1 LPKRQLGIS
10 MPDIQLTNGNDK
22 YEHIQGQ
29 NWANIYGLDGDD
41 DLKVNRNGALVGGK
55 GNDKLTSTVTDDG
68 RWGGQVGYW
77 DSPGAVYVDLE
88 LGFALDG
95 WGSRDT
101 LIGIRE
107 INFGGSNRHGDIGL
121 GDKFDNRFYL
131 NDFSQPGSIYIDGRL
146 GNDTVGFWRQSIS
159 DYNITVSAD
168 GTSVVFERNGYKATF
183 VSIETYE
190 FNRPD
195 MPSQR
200 YSPQDLIDFKL
211 VGEQTLIE
219 TLAHGWKANSLGSN
233 QTLTYSFMTAM
244 PAYAASQGITSF
256 TASSISYQSAVRSIL
271 SRLGDQIGIKFL
283 EVSELGSSNG
293 QIRFGTSQQAFTR
306 GLSFIPGAITDEKA
320 GDVVL
325 DLETTYKLAPGQ
337 EGYQVLLHEIGHALG
352 LSHPLLTDDSSV
364 RPLLLPKWQDP
375 AYTVMSDKVSTSGLW
390 QTWFGLLDIQAL
402 KKLYLA
408 ESVNAAASVY
418 KLQDTIGLS
427 ITTIDDL
434 KGFDT
439 IDLSSLSFG
448 ARLDLMPSG
457 ISSVGFTLE
466 GVPAQNNLVI
476 SSDTYIEKVIGTNS
490 DDVLKGNFQNNQFTP
505 RAGNDLVDGLSGFDE
520 VNYVDKK
527 STYSLYK
534 SEWSGDWICEDKSF
548 TLGSDTLKNIER
560 IHFND
565 TSVAL
570 DMDGNAGTVAKTLA
584 LTFGAGM
591 LKDKVIAG
599 IALYYMDDLDYD
611 PARLME
617 LGLAIR
623 LGPTTAESAFIDL
636 LFTGL
641 YGITPTSSQAQV
653 VSTLLKGMSQTQ
665 LAVMSVQYEK
675 PYLLNAALNVDWDS
689 QINLKLIGLA
699 NTGFDYVVF
708 GS

>member
-1 LPKRQLGIS
+1 
-10 MPDIQLTNGNDK
+10 MADIQLTNGNDK
-22 YEHIQGQ
+22 YEHAQGQ
-29 NWANIYGLDGDD
+29 NWSNIYGLDGDD
-41 DLKVNRNGALVGGK
+41 DLKVNRNGALIGGK
-55 GNDKLTSTVTDDG
+55 GNDKLTSTVSDDG
-68 RWGGQVGYW
+68 RWGGQVAYW
-77 DSPGAVYVDLE
+77 DSPEAVYVDLE

-95 WGSRDT
+95 WGTRDT
-101 LIGIRE
+101 LIGMRE
-107 INFGGSNRHGDIGL
+107 VNFGGSNRHGDIGL

-146 GNDTVGFWRQSIS
+146 GNDTIGFWRQTID

-183 VSIETYE
+183 VSIENFE

-219 TLAHGWKANSLGSN
+219 TLTHGWKANAMGAN

-244 PAYAASQGITSF
+244 PVYAASQGIASF
-256 TASSISYQSAVRSIL
+256 TAPTASYQAAVKNIL
-271 SRLGDQIGIKFL
+271 QRLGDQIGIRFL
-283 EVSELGSSNG
+283 EVSELGSSSG

-306 GLSFIPGAITDEKA
+306 GLSFIPGAVTDEKA
-320 GDVVL
+320 GDVFL
-325 DLETTYKLAPGQ
+325 DLETTTKLAPGQ

-352 LSHPLLTDDSSV
+352 LSHPLITDDATT
-364 RPLLLPKWQDP
+364 RPVLLPKWQDP
-375 AYTVMSDKVSTSGLW
+375 AYTVMSDKASTSGLW

-408 ESVNAAASVY
+408 ESDNAAASLY
-418 KLQDTIGLS
+418 KFQDSVGLS

-448 ARLDLMPSG
+448 ARIDLMPSA
-457 ISSVGFTLE
+457 ISSVGLTLE
-466 GVPAQNNLVI
+466 GVPAQRNLII
-476 SSDTYIEKVIGTNS
+476 SAETFIEKVIGTNS
-490 DDVLKGNFQNNQFTP
+490 DDVLKGNYQNNQFTP
-505 RAGNDLVDGLSGFDE
+505 GTGNDLVDGFSGFDE
-520 VNYVDKK
+520 VNYLEKK

-534 SEWSGDWICEDKSF
+534 SEWTGDWICEDKSF
-548 TLGSDTLKNIER
+548 ILGSDTLKNIER
-560 IHFND
+560 IHFAD

-570 DMDGNAGTVAKTLA
+570 DMEGNAGTVAKTLA

-591 LKDKVIAG
+591 LKDKAIAG

-611 PARLME
+611 FSRLME

-623 LGPTTAESAFIDL
+623 LGAAPTQSAFIDL
-636 LFTGL
+636 LFSGL
-641 YGITPTSSQAQV
+641 YGKSPTSAQTQV
-653 VSTLLKGMSQTQ
+653 VSNLLKGMSQTQ
-665 LAVMSVQYEK
+665 VAVMSVQYEK
-675 PYLLNAALNVDWDS
+675 PYLLNAALNVDWES
-689 QINLKLIGLA
+689 KISTELVGLA
-699 NTGFDYVVF
+699 NSGFEYIVF

>member
-1 LPKRQLGIS
+1 
-10 MPDIQLTNGNDK
+10 MADIQLTNGNDK
-22 YEHIQGQ
+22 YEHVQGQ

-41 DLKVNRNGALVGGK
+41 DLKVNRNGVLIGGK

-68 RWGGQVGYW
+68 KWGGQVGYW
-77 DSPGAVYVDLE
+77 DSPGAVYIDLE

-95 WGSRDT
+95 WGTRDT
-101 LIGIRE
+101 LTGIRE
-107 INFGGSNRHGDIGL
+107 INFGGSNRHGDIGF
-121 GDKFDNRFYL
+121 GNQFDNRFYVS
-131 NDFSQPGSIYIDGRL
+131 DFSQPGSIYIDGRL
-146 GNDTVGFWRQSIS
+146 GNDTVGFWRQSVS
-159 DYNITVSAD
+159 DFNITVSAD
-168 GTSVVFERNGYKATF
+168 GSSVVFERNGYKATF
-183 VSIETYE
+183 VSIETIE

-200 YSPQDLIDFKL
+200 YSPQDLIDFSL

-219 TLAHGWKANSLGSN
+219 TLAHGWKANALGPN

-256 TASSISYQSAVRSIL
+256 TAPSISYQSAVKGIL
-271 SRLGDQIGIKFL
+271 QRLGNQIGIQFL
-283 EVSELGSSNG
+283 EVAELGSSNG
-293 QIRFGTSQQAFTR
+293 QIRFGTSQQSFTR
-306 GLSFIPGAITDEKA
+306 GLSFIPGAVTDEKA
-320 GDVVL
+320 GDVFL

-352 LSHPLLTDDSSV
+352 LSHPLMVDDAST
-364 RPLLLPKWQDP
+364 RPVLLPKWQDP
-375 AYTVMSDKVSTSGLW
+375 AYTVMSDKASSSGLW

-402 KKLYLA
+402 KKLYIA
-408 ESVNAAASVY
+408 ESDNAAASMY
-418 KLQDTIGLS
+418 KFQDNIGLS
-427 ITTIDDL
+427 ITTIEDL

-448 ARLDLMPSG
+448 ARLDLMPSA
-457 ISSVGFTLE
+457 ISSVGLTLE
-466 GVPAQNNLVI
+466 GVPAQRNLI
-476 SSDTYIEKVIGTNS
+476 MSADTFIEKVIGTNS
-490 DDVLKGNFQNNQFTP
+490 DDVLKGNYQNNQFIP
-505 RAGNDLVDGLSGFDE
+505 NAGNDLVDGLSGFDE
-520 VNYVDKK
+520 VNYLEKK

-534 SEWSGDWICEDKSF
+534 SEWTGDWICEDKSF
-548 TLGSDTLKNIER
+548 ILGSDTLKNIER
-560 IHFND
+560 IHFAD

-570 DMDGNAGTVAKTLA
+570 DLDGNAGTVAKTLA

-591 LKDKVIAG
+591 LQDKAIAG

-611 PARLME
+611 FARLME

-623 LGPTTAESAFIDL
+623 LGPTPSQSAFIDL

-641 YGITPTSSQAQV
+641 YGISPTSAQTQV
-653 VSTLLKGMSQTQ
+653 VSNLLKGMSQTQ

-675 PYLLNAALNVDWDS
+675 PYLLNAALNVEWDS
-689 QINLKLIGLA
+689 QINLKLVGLA
-699 NTGFDYVVF
+699 NNGFEYIVF

>member
-1 LPKRQLGIS
+1 

-527 STYSLYK
+527 STYLLYK

>member
-1 LPKRQLGIS
+1 
-10 MPDIQLTNGNDK
+10 MADIQLTNGNDK
-22 YEHIQGQ
+22 YEHAQGQ
-29 NWANIYGLDGDD
+29 NWSNIYGLDGDD
-41 DLKVNRNGALVGGK
+41 DLKVNRNSALIGGK
-55 GNDKLTSTVTDDG
+55 GNDKLTSTVSDDG

-77 DSPGAVYVDLE
+77 DSPEAVYVDLE

-95 WGSRDT
+95 WGTRDT
-101 LIGIRE
+101 LIGMRE
-107 INFGGSNRHGDIGL
+107 VNFGGSNRHGDIGL

-146 GNDTVGFWRQSIS
+146 GNDTIGFWRQTID

-183 VSIETYE
+183 VSIENFE

-219 TLAHGWKANSLGSN
+219 TLTHGWKANAMGPN

-244 PAYAASQGITSF
+244 PVYAASQGIASF
-256 TASSISYQSAVRSIL
+256 TAPTASYQAAVKNIL
-271 SRLGDQIGIKFL
+271 QRLGDQIGIRFL
-283 EVSELGSSNG
+283 EVSELGSSSG

-306 GLSFIPGAITDEKA
+306 GLSFIPGAVTDEKA
-320 GDVVL
+320 GDVFL
-325 DLETTYKLAPGQ
+325 DLETTTKLAPGQ

-352 LSHPLLTDDSSV
+352 LSHPLMTDDATT
-364 RPLLLPKWQDP
+364 RPVLLPKWQDP
-375 AYTVMSDKVSTSGLW
+375 AYTVMSDKASTSGLW

-408 ESVNAAASVY
+408 ESDNAAASLY
-418 KLQDTIGLS
+418 KFQDSVGLS

-448 ARLDLMPSG
+448 ARIDLMPSA
-457 ISSVGFTLE
+457 ISSVGLTLE
-466 GVPAQNNLVI
+466 GVPAQRNLII
-476 SSDTYIEKVIGTNS
+476 SADTFIEKVIGTNS
-490 DDVLKGNFQNNQFTP
+490 DDVLKGNYQNNQFTP
-505 RAGNDLVDGLSGFDE
+505 GSGNDLVDGFSGFDE
-520 VNYVDKK
+520 VNYLEKK

-534 SEWSGDWICEDKSF
+534 SEWTGDWICEDKSF
-548 TLGSDTLKNIER
+548 ILGSDTLKNIER
-560 IHFND
+560 IHFAD

-570 DMDGNAGTVAKTLA
+570 DMEGNAGTVAKTLA

-591 LKDKVIAG
+591 LKDKAIAG

-611 PARLME
+611 FSRLME

-623 LGPTTAESAFIDL
+623 LGAAPTQSAFIDL
-636 LFTGL
+636 LFSGL
-641 YGITPTSSQAQV
+641 YGKSPTSAQTQV
-653 VSTLLKGMSQTQ
+653 VSNLLKGMSQTQ

-675 PYLLNAALNVDWDS
+675 PYLLNAALNVDWES
-689 QINLKLIGLA
+689 KISTELVGLA
-699 NTGFDYVVF
+699 NSGFEYIVF

>member
-1 LPKRQLGIS
+1 

>member
-1 LPKRQLGIS
+1 
-10 MPDIQLTNGNDK
+10 MADIQLTNGNDK
-22 YEHIQGQ
+22 YEHAQGQ
-29 NWANIYGLDGDD
+29 NWSNIYGLDGDD
-41 DLKVNRNGALVGGK
+41 DLKVNRNGALIGGK
-55 GNDKLTSTVTDDG
+55 GNDKLTSTVSDDG

-77 DSPGAVYVDLE
+77 DSPEAVYVDLE

-95 WGSRDT
+95 WGTRDT
-101 LIGIRE
+101 LIGMRE
-107 INFGGSNRHGDIGL
+107 VNFGGSNRHGDIGL

-146 GNDTVGFWRQSIS
+146 GNDTIGFWRQTID

-183 VSIETYE
+183 VSIENFE

-219 TLAHGWKANSLGSN
+219 TLTHGWKANAMGPN

-244 PAYAASQGITSF
+244 PVYAASQGIASF
-256 TASSISYQSAVRSIL
+256 TAPTASYQAAVKNIL
-271 SRLGDQIGIKFL
+271 QRLGDQIGIRFL
-283 EVSELGSSNG
+283 EVSELGSSSG

-306 GLSFIPGAITDEKA
+306 GLSFIPGAVTDEKA
-320 GDVVL
+320 GDVFL
-325 DLETTYKLAPGQ
+325 DLETTTKLAPGQ

-352 LSHPLLTDDSSV
+352 LSHPLMTDDATT
-364 RPLLLPKWQDP
+364 RPVLLPKWQDP
-375 AYTVMSDKVSTSGLW
+375 AYTVMSDKASTSGLW

-408 ESVNAAASVY
+408 ESDNAAASLY
-418 KLQDTIGLS
+418 KFQDSVGLS

-448 ARLDLMPSG
+448 ARIDLMPSA
-457 ISSVGFTLE
+457 ISSVGLTLE
-466 GVPAQNNLVI
+466 GVPAQRNLII
-476 SSDTYIEKVIGTNS
+476 SADTFIEKVIGTNS
-490 DDVLKGNFQNNQFTP
+490 DDVLKGNYQNNQFTP
-505 RAGNDLVDGLSGFDE
+505 GTGNDLVDGFSGFDE
-520 VNYVDKK
+520 VNYLEKK

-534 SEWSGDWICEDKSF
+534 SEWTGDWICEDKSF
-548 TLGSDTLKNIER
+548 ILGSDTLKNIER
-560 IHFND
+560 IHFAD

-570 DMDGNAGTVAKTLA
+570 DMEGNAGTVAKTLA

-591 LKDKVIAG
+591 LKDKAIAG

-611 PARLME
+611 FSRLME

-623 LGPTTAESAFIDL
+623 LGAAPTQSAFIDL
-636 LFTGL
+636 LFSGL
-641 YGITPTSSQAQV
+641 YGKSPTSAQTQV
-653 VSTLLKGMSQTQ
+653 VSNLLKGMSQTQ
-665 LAVMSVQYEK
+665 VAVMSVQYEK
-675 PYLLNAALNVDWDS
+675 PYLLNAALNVDWES
-689 QINLKLIGLA
+689 QISTELVGLA
-699 NTGFDYVVF
+699 NSGFEYIVF

>member
-1 LPKRQLGIS
+1 
-10 MPDIQLTNGNDK
+10 MADIQLTNGNDK
-22 YEHIQGQ
+22 YEHAQGQ
-29 NWANIYGLDGDD
+29 NWSNIYGLDGDD
-41 DLKVNRNGALVGGK
+41 DLKVNRNGALIGGK
-55 GNDKLTSTVTDDG
+55 GNDKLTSTVSDDG

-77 DSPGAVYVDLE
+77 DSPEAVYVDLE

-95 WGSRDT
+95 WGTRDT
-101 LIGIRE
+101 LIGMRE
-107 INFGGSNRHGDIGL
+107 VNFGGSNRHGDIGL

-146 GNDTVGFWRQSIS
+146 GNDTIGFWRQTID

-183 VSIETYE
+183 VSIENFE

-219 TLAHGWKANSLGSN
+219 TLTHGWKANAMGPN
-233 QTLTYSFMTAM
+233 QTLTYSFMTGM
-244 PAYAASQGITSF
+244 PAYAASQGIASF
-256 TASSISYQSAVRSIL
+256 TAPSASYQAAVKNIL
-271 SRLGDQIGIKFL
+271 QRLGDQIGIRFL
-283 EVSELGSSNG
+283 EVSELGSSSG

-306 GLSFIPGAITDEKA
+306 GLSFIPGAVTDEKA
-320 GDVVL
+320 GDVFL
-325 DLETTYKLAPGQ
+325 DLETTTKLAPGQ

-352 LSHPLLTDDSSV
+352 LSHPLMTDDATT
-364 RPLLLPKWQDP
+364 RPVLLPKWQDP
-375 AYTVMSDKVSTSGLW
+375 AYTVMSDKASTSGLW

-408 ESVNAAASVY
+408 ESDNAAASLY
-418 KLQDTIGLS
+418 KFQDSVGLS

-448 ARLDLMPSG
+448 ARIDLMPSA
-457 ISSVGFTLE
+457 ISSVGLTLE
-466 GVPAQNNLVI
+466 GVPAQRNLII
-476 SSDTYIEKVIGTNS
+476 SADTFIEKVIGTNS
-490 DDVLKGNFQNNQFTP
+490 DDVLKGNYQNNQFTP
-505 RAGNDLVDGLSGFDE
+505 GTGNDLVDGFSGFDE
-520 VNYVDKK
+520 VNYLEKK

-534 SEWSGDWICEDKSF
+534 SEWTGDWICEDKSF
-548 TLGSDTLKNIER
+548 ILGSDTLKNIER
-560 IHFND
+560 IHFAD

-570 DMDGNAGTVAKTLA
+570 DMEGNAGTVAKTLA

-591 LKDKVIAG
+591 LKDKAIAG

-611 PARLME
+611 FSRLME

-623 LGPTTAESAFIDL
+623 LGAAPTQSAFIDL
-636 LFTGL
+636 LFSGL
-641 YGITPTSSQAQV
+641 YGKSPTSAQTQV
-653 VSTLLKGMSQTQ
+653 VSNLLKGMSQTQ

-675 PYLLNAALNVDWDS
+675 PYLLNAALNVDWES
-689 QINLKLIGLA
+689 KISTELVGLA
-699 NTGFDYVVF
+699 NSGFEYIVF

>member
-1 LPKRQLGIS
+1 

-320 GDVVL
+320 GDVIL

-352 LSHPLLTDDSSV
+352 LSHPLLADDSSV

-375 AYTVMSDKVSTSGLW
+375 AYTVMSDKASTSGLW

-457 ISSVGFTLE
+457 ISSVGLTFE
-466 GVPAQNNLVI
+466 GVPAQNNLII

-520 VNYVDKK
+520 VNYVEKK

-623 LGPTTAESAFIDL
+623 LGPTPAESVFIDL

-641 YGITPTSSQAQV
+641 YGITPTISQAQV
-653 VSTLLKGMSQTQ
+653 LSNLLKGMSQTQ

-675 PYLLNAALNVDWDS
+675 PYLLNAALNVEWDS